1 MCTGKYICLF
11 SLYKISR
18 ARDFSK
24 TKMADAMLSKSEKA
38 TVKRPTTSK
47 MESKGKGK
55 GETKK
60 KPFENKPSL
69 SIDSEKV
76 DCQMAATCSTSGV
89 TGSSEPS
96 LTDIMGVLMTIQNEQ
111 NTQKLNMKNIE
122 SKVLEIYNDCDDAEY
137 DEQDEFF
144 YDVDDNN
151 NDVES
156 RQEIDEN
163 VEMENEPPNKRRK
176 KLLTTAMK
184 PLHVSLVL

>member
-1 MCTGKYICLF
+1 
-11 SLYKISR
+11 
-18 ARDFSK
+18 
-24 TKMADAMLSKSEKA
+24 
-38 TVKRPTTSK
+38 
-47 MESKGKGK
+47 
-55 GETKK
+55 
-60 KPFENKPSL
+60 
-69 SIDSEKV
+69 
-76 DCQMAATCSTSGV
+76 MAATCSTSGV
-89 TGSSEPS
+89 AGSSEPS

-122 SKVLEIYNDCDDAEY
+122 SKVLEMYNDCDDAEY

-176 KLLTTAMK
+176 TYDNAMK

>member
-38 TVKRPTTSK
+38 TVKRPTISK

-60 KPFENKPSL
+60 KPFVNKPSL
-69 SIDSEKV
+69 SKDSEKV
-76 DCQMAATCSTSGV
+76 DCQMAATCSISGV
-89 TGSSEPS
+89 AGSSEPS

-111 NTQKLNMKNIE
+111 NTKKLNMKNIE
-122 SKVLEIYNDCDDAEY
+122 SKVLEMYNDCDDAEY

-176 KLLTTAMK
+176 TYDNSNETV
-184 PLHVSLVL
+184 HVSLVL